1 MESMIVPSRSNRKVL
16 RGIADKLAPRSY
28 DCSVHKIRTIVILG
42 VLLVGAIAALYYGL
56 QWFGRE
62 LRDKPYVANVKSQL
76 RALATAEKAYRT
88 DSLSYT
94 SEVAR
99 VWHPSAETQGV
110 EVRIL
115 DAGADGFL
123 AEGRHDAWTGR
134 CVIAVGRSAGD
145 SLPVGEPVCY
155 WGRD

>member
-1 MESMIVPSRSNRKVL
+1 M
-16 RGIADKLAPRSY
+16 
-28 DCSVHKIRTIVILG
+28 HKIRTIVILG

-62 LRDKPYVANVKSQL
+62 LRDKPYVANVKTQL
-76 RALATAEKAYRT
+76 RSLAAAQEVHSR

-99 VWHPSAETQGV
+99 VWHPNAETQGV
-110 EVRIL
+110 QMRIL
-115 DAGADGFL
+115 QAGADGFL
-123 AEGRHDAWTGR
+123 AEGRHDAWAGR

>member
-1 MESMIVPSRSNRKVL
+1 MESMIVPSRSNRKVV
-16 RGIADKLAPRSY
+16 RAIADKLAPRSY
-28 DCSVHKIRTIVILG
+28 DCSVHRIRTVVILG
-42 VLLVGAIAALYYGL
+42 VLLVGAIAALYYGV

-62 LRDKPYVANVKSQL
+62 LRDKPYVANVKTQL
-76 RALATAEKAYRT
+76 RSLAAAEEAYRR
-88 DSLSYT
+88 DSLAYT
-94 SEVAR
+94 SEVTR
-99 VWHPSAETQGV
+99 VWHRSAETQGV

-115 DAGADGFL
+115 AAGADGLL
-123 AEGRHDAWTGR
+123 AEGRHDSWAGR

>member
-1 MESMIVPSRSNRKVL
+1 M
-16 RGIADKLAPRSY
+16 
-28 DCSVHKIRTIVILG
+28 HKIRTIVILG

-62 LRDKPYVANVKSQL
+62 LRDKPYVANVKTQL
-76 RALATAEKAYRT
+76 RSLAAAQEVHRR
-88 DSLSYT
+88 DSLS
-94 SEVAR
+94 S
-99 VWHPSAETQGV
+99 
-110 EVRIL
+110 
-115 DAGADGFL
+115 DGFL
-123 AEGRHDAWTGR
+123 AEGRHDAWAGR

>member
-1 MESMIVPSRSNRKVL
+1 MTGPMVA
-16 RGIADKLAPRSY
+16 G
-28 DCSVHKIRTIVILG
+28 VHRVRTIVILG
-42 VLLVGAIAALYYGL
+42 ALLVGAIAALYYGMI
-56 QWFGRE
+56 WCGRE

-76 RALATAEKAYRT
+76 RSLAAAQEVYRR

-99 VWHPSAETQGV
+99 VWHPSAETQGI
-110 EVRIL
+110 EIRIL
-115 DAGADGFL
+115 EAGADGFL
-123 AEGRHDAWTGR
+123 AEGRHDAWAGR

-155 WGRD
+155 WGRN

>member
-1 MESMIVPSRSNRKVL
+1 MHQTRTVL
-16 RGIADKLAPRSY
+16 
-28 DCSVHKIRTIVILG
+28 ILG
-42 VLLVGAIAALYYGL
+42 AIVVACVGALY
-56 QWFGRE
+56 FGARWLRRE
-62 LRDKPYVANVKSQL
+62 LTDKPYVANVKSQL
-76 RALATAEKAYRT
+76 RSLAAAQEAFRR

-134 CVIAVGRSAGD
+134 CVIAVGRSVGD
-145 SLPVGEPVCY
+145 SLPPGEPVCY
-155 WGRD
+155 WGAR

>member
-1 MESMIVPSRSNRKVL
+1 M
-16 RGIADKLAPRSY
+16 
-28 DCSVHKIRTIVILG
+28 HKIRTIVILG

-62 LRDKPYVANVKSQL
+62 LRDKPYVANVKTQL
-76 RALATAEKAYRT
+76 RSLAAAQEVHRR

-99 VWHPSAETQGV
+99 VWHPNAETQGV
-110 EVRIL
+110 QMRIL
-115 DAGADGFL
+115 QAGADGFL
-123 AEGRHDAWTGR
+123 AEGRHDAWAGR

-155 WGRD
+155 GGRD

>member
-16 RGIADKLAPRSY
+16 RGIADKLAPGSY

-115 DAGADGFL
+115 DA
-123 AEGRHDAWTGR
+123 
-134 CVIAVGRSAGD
+134 RSEEHT
-145 SLPVGEPVCY
+145 SQL
-155 WGRD
+155 

>member
-1 MESMIVPSRSNRKVL
+1 LYFGARWL
-16 RGIADKLAPRSY
+16 R
-28 DCSVHKIRTIVILG
+28 
-42 VLLVGAIAALYYGL
+42 
-56 QWFGRE
+56 RE
-62 LRDKPYVANVKSQL
+62 LTDKPYVANVKSQL
-76 RALATAEKAYRT
+76 RSLAAAQEAFRR

-134 CVIAVGRSAGD
+134 CVIAVGRYASD
-145 SLPVGEPVCY
+145 SLPPGEPVCY
-155 WGRD
+155 WGAR

>member
-1 MESMIVPSRSNRKVL
+1 MIVPSRSKRKVV
-16 RGIADKLAPRSY
+16 RGGAITDKLAPRSY
-28 DCSVHKIRTIVILG
+28 DCSVHKVRTIVILSV
-42 VLLVGAIAALYYGL
+42 VLLGAIVALYYGL

-76 RALATAEKAYRT
+76 RSLAAAQEAFRR

-99 VWHPSAETQGV
+99 VWHPSAETQGI
-110 EVRIL
+110 EIRIL
-115 DAGADGFL
+115 EAGADGFL
-123 AEGRHDAWTGR
+123 AEGRHDAWAGR

-145 SLPVGEPVCY
+145 SLPPGEPVCY
-155 WGRD
+155 WGAR

>member
-1 MESMIVPSRSNRKVL
+1 M
-16 RGIADKLAPRSY
+16 
-28 DCSVHKIRTIVILG
+28 VILG
-42 VLLVGAIAALYYGL
+42 VLLVGAIAALYYGA

-76 RALATAEKAYRT
+76 RSLVAAEEAYRR
-88 DSLSYT
+88 DSLAYT

-115 DAGADGFL
+115 EAGADGFL
-123 AEGRHDAWTGR
+123 AEGRHDAWASR
-134 CVIAVGRSAGD
+134 CVIAVGRPAGD
-145 SLPVGEPVCY
+145 SLPVSEPVCF

>member
-1 MESMIVPSRSNRKVL
+1 M
-16 RGIADKLAPRSY
+16 
-28 DCSVHKIRTIVILG
+28 HKIRTIVILG

-123 AEGRHDAWTGR
+123 AEGRHDDWTGR

-145 SLPVGEPVCY
+145 SLPPGEPVCY
-155 WGRD
+155 WGAR